1 MAYSEEVDN
10 RIVTMIGNWK
20 GFDCKKMFGGVCYLL
35 HGNMVCGVIDD
46 RLILRLGAEGAQKAL
61 TMDHV
66 ADFDITGRPM
76 KGWVMVN
83 SEGFSTDQA
92 LKQWLEQAKTFVVSL
107 PPKNK

>member
-1 MAYSEEVDN
+1 MAYSEELDS
-10 RIVTMIGNWK
+10 RIVNMIGGWK

-35 HGNMVCGVIDD
+35 HGNMVGGVIED
-46 RLILRLGAEGAQKAL
+46 RLILRLGEEGAQKAL

-66 ADFDITGRPM
+66 AEFDITGRPM

-83 SEGFSTDQA
+83 REGFSSDQA
-92 LKQWLEQAKTFVVSL
+92 LQQWLDQARAFVVSL